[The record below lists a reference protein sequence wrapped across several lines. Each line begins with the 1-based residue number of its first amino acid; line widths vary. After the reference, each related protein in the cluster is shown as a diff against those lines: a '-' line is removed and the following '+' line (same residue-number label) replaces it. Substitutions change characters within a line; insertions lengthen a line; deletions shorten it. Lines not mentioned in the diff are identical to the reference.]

1 MSIGSKISSTLR
13 DAFSY
18 AVYQESTAD
27 RTRKPVVI
35 DAIVEKSAPF
45 LDTAAAGYEDRL
57 RKVLNETRTKQLDV
71 LLEKNVAV
79 GLDTR
84 FNAQRRDA
92 PNDRLLEGAY
102 YPATDGKPAILTL
115 WDSGLDAKATFLS
128 PGGATQAANFVEKL
142 AHILKEGEP
151 KETLYASRITTADAV
166 GGVGMVAIVTTTEWE
181 TKEQLGKVASKT
193 ATVTQPPAKPQAPK
207 PN

>member
-13 DAFSY
+13 DAFSF
-18 AVYQESTAD
+18 AVYQENSSD
-27 RTRKPVVI
+27 HTRKPVVI

-45 LDTAAAGYEDRL
+45 LDTSAPGYEDRL
-57 RKVLNETRTKQLDV
+57 RKVLAETRTKQLDV

-84 FNAQRRDA
+84 FSAQQRTA

-102 YPATDGKPAILTL
+102 YPAADGKPAILTL
-115 WDSGLDAKATFLS
+115 WDAGIDAKANFLTPS
-128 PGGATQAANFVEKL
+128 GATQAANFVEKL
-142 AHILKEGEP
+142 AHILKAGEP
-151 KETLYASRITTADAV
+151 AETLYASRLTTIDAA
-166 GGVGMVAIVTTTEWE
+166 GGIGMVAIVTTTEWE
-181 TKEQLGKVASKT
+181 TKAQLKETASKT
-193 ATVTQPPAKPQAPK
+193 AAVTQPPAKPQAPK

>member
-1 MSIGSKISSTLR
+1 MSIGSKISATLR

-18 AVYQESTAD
+18 AVYQESSDD
-27 RTRKPVVI
+27 RTRKPVII

-45 LDTAAAGYEDRL
+45 LDTSAPGYEDRL

-84 FNAQRRDA
+84 FNAQRQQNA
-92 PNDRLLEGAY
+92 NDRLLEGAY
-102 YPATDGKPAILTL
+102 YPAADGKPAILAL
-115 WDSGLDAKATFLS
+115 WDNGLDVKANFITPS
-128 PGGATQAANFVEKL
+128 GATQAANFVEKL
-142 AHILKEGEP
+142 AHMLKAGEP
-151 KETLYASRITTADAV
+151 AETLYASRLTTIDAA
-166 GGVGMVAIVTTTEWE
+166 GGVGLVAIVTTTEWE
-181 TKEQLGKVASKT
+181 TKAQLREAANKT
-193 ATVTQPPAKPQAPK
+193 ASVTTAPAKPAAPK